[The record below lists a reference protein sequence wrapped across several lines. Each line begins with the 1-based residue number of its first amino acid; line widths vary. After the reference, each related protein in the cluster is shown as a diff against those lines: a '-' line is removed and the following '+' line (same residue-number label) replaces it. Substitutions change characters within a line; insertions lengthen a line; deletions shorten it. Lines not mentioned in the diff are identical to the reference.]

1 MEEELGTVNYAT
13 KLQLLLHME
22 QVEEEKEVRQ
32 LDMMGIEVKV
42 ERNTGLV
49 VVEVPHLQEGRL
61 DMLRGDKL
69 YLRREGDR
77 MVEFEAFVHKVRL
90 VLFFLLKILLS
101 GDWYEGLVGR
111 RCTTASEDRPWIKM
125 GREILGE
132 SAPS

>member
-1 MEEELGTVNYAT
+1 MEEELGTRNYAT

-90 VLFFLLKILLS
+90 VLFFS
-101 GDWYEGLVGR
+101 VENAFVR
-111 RCTTASEDRPWIKM
+111 
-125 GREILGE
+125 
-132 SAPS
+132 